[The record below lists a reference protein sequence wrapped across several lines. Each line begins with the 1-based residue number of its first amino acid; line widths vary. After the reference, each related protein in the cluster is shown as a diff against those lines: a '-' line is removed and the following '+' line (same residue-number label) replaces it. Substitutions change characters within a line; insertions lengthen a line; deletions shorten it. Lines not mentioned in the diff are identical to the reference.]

1 MKPLDA
7 AVPFVYPDVTA
18 TGGFAKSDGLDRAP
32 PARQTRDQVGP
43 EEVRRPE
50 PSADTYFVAVAL
62 ASSRPPQRRKRS
74 CDTPTETASGI
85 E

>member
-1 MKPLDA
+1 
-7 AVPFVYPDVTA
+7 VTA

-50 PSADTYFVAVAL
+50 PSADTCFVARL
-62 ASSRPPQRRKRS
+62 SRNCFGRGRQL
-74 CDTPTETASGI
+74 
-85 E
+85 